1 MLGKMGSDESS
12 SVNNPTVQGGPQNK
26 QFSRPHPVLAI
37 LLGKNMDSSQALEVT
52 EDGVTN

>member
-1 MLGKMGSDESS
+1 MLGKMGHDESS
-12 SVNNPTVQGGPQNK
+12 SVNIHPVQGGPQNK

-37 LLGKNMDSSQALEVT
+37 LPGENMVSGQALEVA